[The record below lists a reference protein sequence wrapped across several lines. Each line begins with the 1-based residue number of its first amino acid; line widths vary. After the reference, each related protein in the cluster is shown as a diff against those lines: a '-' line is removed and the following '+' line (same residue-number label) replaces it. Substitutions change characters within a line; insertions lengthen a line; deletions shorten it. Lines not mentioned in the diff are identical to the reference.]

1 MNIYQVEPDYCD
13 EAIIKPQKLERIE
26 ISNNRYYKHPET
38 SKLCS
43 SVTTVLHK
51 MMPTSPFLLKWYA
64 DLGMEKA
71 KQIMNEKAK
80 YGTLMHCLFTQYL
93 LTKQVNFLIDLD
105 NYCEFNK
112 IDITKI
118 NTYELKKDLLSFI
131 QFVKDKNVIPIA
143 IEYPTINEYFAGTID
158 LICELDFNGKRVTAI
173 VDYKSGKNGFFDS
186 HRVQLHAYKNLLE
199 QTTDISVQMVFNF
212 APKDWR
218 VTSELKP
225 TYNLENQS
233 DILYTKQWFLYG
245 ELYLL
250 ELQKEKSNSIS
261 DITISDLITDD
272 FNGLLTV
279 STYEVSNGL

>member
-1 MNIYQVEPDYCD
+1 MNIYEVQPDYCD
-13 EAIIKPQKLERIE
+13 EAIIKPRKLQRIE

-38 SKLCS
+38 AKLCS

-51 MMPTSPFLLKWYA
+51 TMATSPFLLKWYA

-93 LTKQVNFLIDLD
+93 LTKQVNFLTDLD
-105 NYCEFNK
+105 GYCEFNK
-112 IDITKI
+112 TDINKI
-118 NTYELKKDLLSFI
+118 NIFELKKDLLSFI

-158 LICELDFNGKRVTAI
+158 LICELDFNGKRVIAI
-173 VDYKSGKNGFFDS
+173 VDFKSGRNGFFDS
-186 HRVQLHAYKNLLE
+186 HRVQLHAYKQILE
-199 QTTDISVQMVFNF
+199 ETTEISVQMVFNF

-218 VTSELKP
+218 LTADLKP
-225 TYNLENQS
+225 TYSLENQS
-233 DILYTKQWFLYG
+233 DAIYGKQWLLYS

-250 ELQKEKSNSIS
+250 ELQKDKSSAIK
-261 DITISDLITDD
+261 DINIADMITDD
-272 FNGLLTV
+272 FNGLVTV
-279 STYEVSNGL
+279 ETYEVSNGL